1 MISSVLTQF
10 CFQCFR
16 PFDRFLF
23 LCCLAVLLVFL
34 QNQSNLK
41 RFWNSLGEVYVAKHF
56 FCFYFAEIIFKQFF
70 TFLTGFSFCAV
81 WPYWSFLSKF

>member
-41 RFWNSLGEVYVAKHF
+41 RFWKTLEEVFVAKHF
-56 FCFYFAEIIFKQFF
+56 FCF
-70 TFLTGFSFCAV
+70 
-81 WPYWSFLSKF
+81 

>member
-23 LCCLAVLLVFL
+23 LCCLVVLLVFL

-41 RFWNSLGEVYVAKHF
+41 RFWKTLLEVFVAKHF
-56 FCFYFAEIIFKQFF
+56 FCF
-70 TFLTGFSFCAV
+70 
-81 WPYWSFLSKF
+81 

>member
-34 QNQSNLK
+34 QKQSNLK
-41 RFWNSLGEVYVAKHF
+41 RFWKSLGEVYVAKHF
-56 FCFYFAEIIFKQFF
+56 FVLILQK
-70 TFLTGFSFCAV
+70 
-81 WPYWSFLSKF
+81 SFLSNFGRFRLVLVFVRFGRVGPF

>member
-41 RFWNSLGEVYVAKHF
+41 RFWKSLEEVYVAKHF
-56 FCFYFAEIIFKQFF
+56 FCF
-70 TFLTGFSFCAV
+70 
-81 WPYWSFLSKF
+81 